1 MKVRVDDGACISDE
15 TCVEIC
21 PGIFEM
27 KGDVAV
33 IGWQSILLP
42 QWLYFDR
49 SSLSPAYTG

>member
-1 MKVRVDDGACISDE
+1 MKVRVDDDSCIGDE

-33 IGWQSILLP
+33 IW
-42 QWLYFDR
+42 
-49 SSLSPAYTG
+49 

>member
-1 MKVRVDDGACISDE
+1 MEVRVDDDACIGDE

-33 IGWQSILLP
+33 IW
-42 QWLYFDR
+42 
-49 SSLSPAYTG
+49 